1 MLMGIMERPTPD
13 IAQKQGEETNSNSP
27 KEVAPSF
34 LPDKILHES
43 TTALNSGSAGTTSN
57 GSNNNMPPQQVYVNS
72 DAIAGLEHQFM
83 SLGMNS
89 GGENGEVHQESNN
102 TTSSDNDGEQ
112 NSEDEPVKLFVGQ
125 VSC

>member
-1 MLMGIMERPTPD
+1 MGIMERPTHD
-13 IAQKQGEETNSNSP
+13 IAQKQGEETSSNSP

-43 TTALNSGSAGTTSN
+43 TTALNSSTN
-57 GSNNNMPPQQVYVNS
+57 GNTNNMPPQQVYVNS

-89 GGENGEVHQESNN
+89 GGENGEVQESNTN
-102 TTSSDNDGEQ
+102 TASSDNDGEQ
-112 NSEDEPVKLFVGQ
+112 NSDDEPVKLFVGQ